1 MNIEAVKSALINLAI
16 RGKLVPQR
24 DDEPAVEQIGEAPKV
39 APFEIPAKWKW
50 VKLDDVS
57 TKITDGTHHSPKNSV
72 SGQYFY
78 VTAKNIKDSG
88 ISLENITYVS
98 EQDHNEI
105 YARCNPEYGDVLYI
119 KDGATTGVV
128 TINNLREPFSLLSSV
143 ALIKPEKT
151 LIDSK
156 FIVFALRTKPLLLA
170 MRQQMKGT
178 GIPRVTLKIL
188 NRFLLPLPPLAEQRR
203 IVAKLEELLE
213 PLSRVQ
219 ERLGRLTHDFPEQF
233 KAAVLQKAIQGKLV
247 PQRDDEPA
255 VEQIGAAPEEA
266 PFEIPVKWKWV
277 KLPEI
282 LFFQEGPGILAV
294 DFKPEG
300 VPLIRLA
307 GVQGKYVTH
316 AGCNFLDPQKV
327 AAKWNHFKTE
337 LNDVVISSSA
347 SLDRVA
353 VIRKDTVGNIL
364 YTGLIR
370 FHPLAKG
377 IKANIDMRWF
387 IYFTQSQAFIDQINA
402 KKTGA
407 TIKHF
412 GPTHLKKMIIPLP
425 PLAEQRRIVAKV
437 EQLFSQVDELTA
449 RLSS

>member
-1 MNIEAVKSALINLAI
+1 MNIEAVKSALISLAI

-24 DDEPAVEQIGEAPKV
+24 DNEPAVKQLGEAPKE

-50 VKLDDVS
+50 VRLDVIACLHNGRAYKKEELLEDNARDRTPVLRVGNFFTS
-57 TKITDGTHHSPKNSV
+57 NNWYFSDLTLEEDKYCDAGDLLYAWSASFGPRIWEGPRCIYHYHIWKITFEH
-72 SGQYFY
+72 
-78 VTAKNIKDSG
+78 A
-88 ISLENITYVS
+88 
-98 EQDHNEI
+98 
-105 YARCNPEYGDVLYI
+105 
-119 KDGATTGVV
+119 VV
-128 TINNLREPFSLLSSV
+128 TKQWLFYWLEAVTQKLKESSHGAV
-143 ALIKPEKT
+143 MPHITKADTEKRW
-151 LIDSK
+151 
-156 FIVFALRTKPLLLA
+156 V
-170 MRQQMKGT
+170 
-178 GIPRVTLKIL
+178 
-188 NRFLLPLPPLAEQRR
+188 PLPPLAEQRR
-203 IVAKLEELLE
+203 IVAELEELLE

-219 ERLGRLTHDFPEQF
+219 ERLGNLTHDFPEQF

-255 VEQIGAAPEEA
+255 VEQIGEAPEEA

-353 VIRKDTVGNIL
+353 VIGKDTVGNIL